1 MRVEVEGIFVNFRR
15 MPGSAAAGN
24 DALVMVGLLMLAMM
38 ALTTSAARAE
48 TCAGDRQA
56 LGTARTIAVDPAI
69 LAQVGATE
77 RDAQTLGLRDHEV
90 VLTFDDGPSPA
101 TTPNVLDALA
111 AACVKANFFVMG
123 EHAAQAGA
131 LVQRAAGDGHT
142 VGTHTKTHADLPSLD
157 LADAKA
163 EIQGG
168 ITAAA
173 VALGPEQTLAPFF
186 RAPYLAT
193 SPAIE
198 EYLRARGLMLWGI
211 DVDSEDWR
219 SDLPDNVLTRIFA
232 GLNRVHQGI
241 ILMHD
246 VQPVTAQVLPTLLQ
260 ELKARGYKVVHV
272 VPATLNAGTLSAR

>member
-1 MRVEVEGIFVNFRR
+1 
-15 MPGSAAAGN
+15 MPPTAGAGN
-24 DALVMVGLLMLAMM
+24 LAVALGGLLMLAMM
-38 ALTTSAARAE
+38 ALTTPAARAE

-69 LAQVGATE
+69 LAQVGASQ
-77 RDAQTLGLRDHEV
+77 RDAQTLGLHDHEV

-101 TTPNVLDALA
+101 TTPTVLDALA
-111 AACVKANFFVMG
+111 AACVKASFFIVG
-123 EHAAQAGA
+123 EHAAHGA
-131 LVQRAAGDGHT
+131 ALLQRAAGDGHT
-142 VGTHTKTHADLPSLD
+142 IGTHTRTHADLPRLD
-157 LADAKA
+157 LGDAEA
-163 EIQGG
+163 EIQSG
-168 ITAAA
+168 IVAATA
-173 VALGPEQTLAPFF
+173 ALGPEQTLAPFF

-211 DVDSEDWR
+211 DIDSEDWR
-219 SDLPDNVLTRIFA
+219 NDSPDNVLTRIFA

-260 ELKARGYKVVHV
+260 ELKARGYKVVQV
-272 VPATLNAGTLSAR
+272 VPATLSAGTLSAGTLSVR